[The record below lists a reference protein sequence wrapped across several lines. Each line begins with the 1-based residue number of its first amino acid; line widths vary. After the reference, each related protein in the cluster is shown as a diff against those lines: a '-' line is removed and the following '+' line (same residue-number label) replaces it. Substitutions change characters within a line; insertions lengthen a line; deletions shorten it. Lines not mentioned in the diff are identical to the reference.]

1 MKNALNRTSNVC
13 RSMRTPFIEKGFST
27 KTDLVRIPSGRQ
39 ISRALF
45 QVQTDPEERILN
57 QGTVIVEKGS
67 IVTEFGYVQ
76 DVT

>member
-1 MKNALNRTSNVC
+1 
-13 RSMRTPFIEKGFST
+13 MRTTFIEKRFST

-39 ISRALF
+39 MSNVLF

-57 QGTVIVEKGS
+57 QGTVIVEIGA
-67 IVTEFGYVQ
+67 IVPEFGYVQ

>member
-1 MKNALNRTSNVC
+1 
-13 RSMRTPFIEKGFST
+13 MRTTFIEKRFPT

-39 ISRALF
+39 MSNVLF

-57 QGTVIVEKGS
+57 QGTVIVEIGA

-76 DVT
+76 DVS

>member
-1 MKNALNRTSNVC
+1 
-13 RSMRTPFIEKGFST
+13 MRTPFIEKGFST

-39 ISRALF
+39 MSNVLF

-57 QGTVIVEKGS
+57 QGTVIVEIGA

-76 DVT
+76 DVS